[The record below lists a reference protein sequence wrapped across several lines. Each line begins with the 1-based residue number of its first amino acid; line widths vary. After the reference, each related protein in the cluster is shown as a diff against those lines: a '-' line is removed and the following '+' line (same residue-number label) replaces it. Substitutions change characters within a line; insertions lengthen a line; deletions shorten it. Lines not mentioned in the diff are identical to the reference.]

1 MQAIITKDI
10 GPTLYRGSR
19 IKATCAR
26 GTITVPFD
34 YDLDTMQANH
44 VAAAQALVNK
54 FLQEDFDI
62 RGQLRSDNTWNRP
75 RAAGAAYNGTY
86 AHVFI
91 NI

>member
-1 MQAIITKDI
+1 MQAIITKHI
-10 GPTLYRGSR
+10 GATNTHGSR
-19 IKATCAR
+19 IKATCDR
-26 GTITVPFD
+26 GTITVPVD
-34 YDLDTMQANH
+34 YDLDSRAANH

-62 RGQLRSDNTWNRP
+62 RGELRSDNPWNRP

-91 NI
+91 